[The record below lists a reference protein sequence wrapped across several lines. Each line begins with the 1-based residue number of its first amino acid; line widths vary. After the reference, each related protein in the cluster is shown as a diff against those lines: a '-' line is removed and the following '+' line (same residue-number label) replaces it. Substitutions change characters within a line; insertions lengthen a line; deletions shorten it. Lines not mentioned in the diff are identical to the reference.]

1 MFRPAPSRS
10 TYRHVSLCNVING
23 YLFTEESTLPSPPA
37 LPESYDAQA
46 QMVSH
51 QVRGRIF
58 HATIPSAQLAS
69 ELMASGAPADIAE
82 ATAIF
87 RAVLACQEVR
97 DTEPHRGNFRW
108 ELEDE
113 VVEDLNAVQFVLFYC
128 IPVLCKTSDALPPD
142 LVAAMRRA
150 IALGLEEI
158 ARIDVAPAYTNI
170 VLKDIAN
177 SCLGGQLL
185 GDDSIG
191 RRGREKLVRWMAH
204 VDTYGLPAEYNSP
217 NYASVA
223 VRVLGRLAELTED
236 KHTRIRARTML
247 ARLGLSAALHVHP
260 GIGCW
265 AGPFSRAYSH
275 AVFNAD
281 AFNANDVR
289 AWLDGGQLPAWIG
302 DLLQRP
308 DVPQQIDETAHGEE
322 PVALSTYHSPSFCL
336 GVASC
341 ELKTQEVIFIALQ
354 SSVFYAQYRLSH
366 GARCGV
372 LFSRY
377 ILDDQWLSFQTTPS
391 REPGQVVP
399 EEGHFYGVHERG
411 RAIGLYAPRGLDAW
425 TRRTSAKAV
434 LVWTEIE
441 QVNEIWI
448 GQHKV
453 DSLPA
458 SVPQGKVVVV
468 GSGALWTAIQP
479 LERTDLGG
487 GAPIRLVELD
497 GHLALEMYN
506 YTGPA
511 KTFWEMAK
519 PSSFYQGQPRCGFYA
534 ELAERTDYAS
544 GANFASEV
552 ATGALVD
559 EAAPPATYTAG
570 GERTL
575 RVEYARDDRILG
587 IEVDLYEW
595 SLKRRWTEDG
605 SLDWPMHESP
615 YARQSA
621 SGQVSIGG
629 ATLTCDKGPIWL
641 CACPGGKRYVA
652 AYSGIGMTSLR
663 LEVPGDV
670 VELAEMGAGT
680 VVWDEGQVKTEAILP

>member
-1 MFRPAPSRS
+1 M
-10 TYRHVSLCNVING
+10 
-23 YLFTEESTLPSPPA
+23 PSPPA
-37 LPESYDAQA
+37 LPENYDAQA
-46 QMVSH
+46 HMITH

-58 HATIPSAQLAS
+58 HSTIPSAQLAS

-82 ATAIF
+82 AAAIL

-97 DTEPHRGNFRW
+97 DTDPHRGNFRW

-128 IPVLCKTSDALPPD
+128 IPVLCKTSDALPQD

-150 IALGLEEI
+150 VALGLEEI
-158 ARIDVAPAYTNI
+158 ARIDVALAYTNI
-170 VLKDIAN
+170 VLKDITS

-185 GDDSIG
+185 GDNNIG

-236 KHTRIRARTML
+236 EHTRIRARTML

-275 AVFNAD
+275 AVFNA
-281 AFNANDVR
+281 AFNADDVR
-289 AWLDGGQLPAWIG
+289 AWLAGGQVPAWIG

-308 DVPQQIDETAHGEE
+308 NVPQQIDETAHGEE

-354 SSVFYAQYRLSH
+354 SSVFYAQYRLADS
-366 GARCGV
+366 ARCGV

-391 REPGQVVP
+391 RAPGQVVP

-441 QVNEIWI
+441 QVDEIWI

-458 SVPQGKVVVV
+458 AVPRGEVVVV

-479 LERTDLGG
+479 LELTDLGG
-487 GAPIRLVELD
+487 GAPIHLVELD

-544 GANFASEV
+544 GANFAAEV
-552 ATGALVD
+552 ATGALID

-570 GERTL
+570 GERPL
-575 RVEYARDDRILG
+575 RVEYTRDDRILG

-595 SLKRRWTEDG
+595 SLKRRWTQDG
-605 SLDWPMHESP
+605 PLNWPMHESS

-652 AYSGIGMTSLR
+652 AYSGIGMISLR

-680 VVWDEGQVKTEAILP
+680 VIWDEGEVKIEAILP

>member
-1 MFRPAPSRS
+1 M
-10 TYRHVSLCNVING
+10 
-23 YLFTEESTLPSPPA
+23 PSPPI
-37 LPESYDAQA
+37 LPENYDAQA
-46 QMVSH
+46 HMATH
-51 QVRGRIF
+51 RVRGRVF
-58 HATIPSAQLAS
+58 HSTIPSAQLAS
-69 ELMASGAPADIAE
+69 ELMVSGSPADIAE
-82 ATAIF
+82 AALIF

-128 IPVLCKTSDALPPD
+128 IPVLCKTADVLPPD

-150 IALGLEEI
+150 VALGLEEI
-158 ARIDVAPAYTNI
+158 ARLDVALAYTNI
-170 VLKDIAN
+170 VLKDITN

-185 GDDSIG
+185 GDDTIG
-191 RRGREKLVRWMAH
+191 RRGREKLVRWVAH

-236 KHTRIRARTML
+236 NHTRIRTRTML
-247 ARLGLSAALHVHP
+247 ARLGLSAALHIHS

-281 AFNANDVR
+281 AFNAADVR
-289 AWLDGGQLPAWIG
+289 PWLEGGLLPAWIG
-302 DLLQRP
+302 DLLERP
-308 DVPQQIDETAHGEE
+308 NVPQQIDETAHGEE

-354 SSVFYAQYRLSH
+354 SSVFHAQFQRP
-366 GARCGV
+366 GRPRCGV

-391 REPGQVVP
+391 RAPGQVVP

-434 LVWTEIE
+434 LLWTDIE
-441 QVNEIWI
+441 QVDEIWI
-448 GQHKV
+448 GQRKV
-453 DSLPA
+453 GSLPA
-458 SVPQGKVVVV
+458 AVPQGEVVVV
-468 GSGALWTAIQP
+468 GSGALWTAVLP

-487 GAPIRLVELD
+487 GAPVRLVELD

-506 YTGPA
+506 YAGPA

-519 PSSFYQGQPRCGFYA
+519 PGSFYQGQPRCGFYA

-544 GANFASEV
+544 GADFAARV

-559 EAAPPATYTAG
+559 EAAPSATYTRG

-575 RVEYARDDRILG
+575 RVEYARDDRVLG
-587 IEVDLYEW
+587 IEVELYEW
-595 SLKRRWTEDG
+595 SLKRRWTQDG
-605 SLDWPMHESP
+605 PLHWPMHESP

-621 SGQVSIGG
+621 SGQVAIGG
-629 ATLTCDKGPIWL
+629 ATLICDKGPVWL

-652 AYSGIGMTSLR
+652 AYSGNGMTSLK
-663 LEVPGDV
+663 LAVPDDA

-680 VVWDEGQVKTEAILP
+680 VIWDEGRVKVEAILP

>member
-1 MFRPAPSRS
+1 M
-10 TYRHVSLCNVING
+10 
-23 YLFTEESTLPSPPA
+23 PSPPA
-37 LPESYDAQA
+37 LPENYDAQA
-46 QMVSH
+46 HMITH

-87 RAVLACQEVR
+87 RAVIACQEVC
-97 DTEPHRGNFRW
+97 DTDPHRGNFRW

-158 ARIDVAPAYTNI
+158 ARIDVALAYTNI

-185 GDDSIG
+185 GDDTVG
-191 RRGREKLVRWMAH
+191 QRGREKLVRWMAH

-236 KHTRIRARTML
+236 EHTRIRARTML

-275 AVFNAD
+275 AVFNAA
-281 AFNANDVR
+281 AFNSNDVR
-289 AWLDGGQLPAWIG
+289 TWLAGGQLPAWIG

-308 DVPQQIDETAHGEE
+308 NVPQQIDETAHGEE
-322 PVALSTYHSPSFCL
+322 PVALSTYHSPSFSL

-354 SSVFYAQYRLSH
+354 SSVFHAQYQRPH
-366 GARCGV
+366 GDRCGV

-377 ILDDQWLSFQTTPS
+377 VLDDQWLSFQTTPS
-391 REPGQVVP
+391 HAPGQVVP
-399 EEGHFYGVHERG
+399 EEGHFYGVH
-411 RAIGLYAPRGLDAW
+411 A
-425 TRRTSAKAV
+425 
-434 LVWTEIE
+434 EIE

-458 SVPQGKVVVV
+458 AVPRGEVVVV
-468 GSGALWTAIQP
+468 GSGALWTAVRP
-479 LERTDLGG
+479 LELTDLGG

-519 PSSFYQGQPRCGFYA
+519 PGSFYQGQPRCGFYA

-544 GANFASEV
+544 GADFAAEV
-552 ATGALVD
+552 ASGALVD

-570 GERTL
+570 GERPL

-595 SLKRRWTEDG
+595 SLKRRWTQDG

-621 SGQVSIGG
+621 SGQVSIGN
-629 ATLTCDKGPIWL
+629 ATLTCGKGPIWL
-641 CACPGGKRYVA
+641 CACPEGKRHVA
-652 AYSGIGMTSLR
+652 AYSGIEMTSLR

-670 VELAEMGAGT
+670 VELVEMGAGT
-680 VVWDEGQVKTEAILP
+680 VIWDEGEVKIEAILP

>member
-1 MFRPAPSRS
+1 ME
-10 TYRHVSLCNVING
+10 N
-23 YLFTEESTLPSPPA
+23 
-37 LPESYDAQA
+37 YDAQA
-46 QMVSH
+46 HMITH
-51 QVRGRIF
+51 QVRGRIL
-58 HATIPSAQLAS
+58 HSTVPSTQLAS

-87 RAVLACQEVR
+87 RAVLGCQEVR
-97 DTEPHRGNFRW
+97 DTDPHRGNFRW

-150 IALGLEEI
+150 VALGLEEI
-158 ARIDVAPAYTNI
+158 ARIDVALAYTNI

-185 GDDSIG
+185 GDDNIG
-191 RRGREKLVRWMAH
+191 QRGREKLVRWMAH

-236 KHTRIRARTML
+236 EHTRIRARTML

-308 DVPQQIDETAHGEE
+308 NVPQQIDETAHGEE

-354 SSVFYAQYRLSH
+354 SSVFHAQYRLLD

-391 REPGQVVP
+391 RAPGQVVA

-441 QVNEIWI
+441 QVDEIWI

-458 SVPQGKVVVV
+458 AVPQGEVVVV
-468 GSGALWTAIQP
+468 GSGALWTAVQP
-479 LERTDLGG
+479 LELTDLGG
-487 GAPIRLVELD
+487 GAPICLVELD

-519 PSSFYQGQPRCGFYA
+519 PGSFYQGQPRCGFYA

-544 GANFASEV
+544 GANFAAEV
-552 ATGALVD
+552 ASGALVD

-570 GERTL
+570 GERAL
-575 RVEYARDDRILG
+575 RVEYARSDRILG

-595 SLKRRWTEDG
+595 SLKRRWTQDG

-641 CACPGGKRYVA
+641 CACPGAKGMLPPTA
-652 AYSGIGMTSLR
+652 ESG
-663 LEVPGDV
+663 
-670 VELAEMGAGT
+670 
-680 VVWDEGQVKTEAILP
+680 

>member
-1 MFRPAPSRS
+1 MPQRKLPFL
-10 TYRHVSLCNVING
+10 HV
-23 YLFTEESTLPSPPA
+23 EESTLPSPPA
-37 LPESYDAQA
+37 LPENYDAQA
-46 QMVSH
+46 QMITH

-58 HATIPSAQLAS
+58 HATVPSAQLAS
-69 ELMASGAPADIAE
+69 ELMASGAPAAIAE
-82 ATAIF
+82 ASAIF

-97 DTEPHRGNFRW
+97 DTQPHRGNFRW

-128 IPVLCKTSDALPPD
+128 IPVLYKASDALPSD

-150 IALGLEEI
+150 VALGLEEI
-158 ARIDVAPAYTNI
+158 VRIDVALAYTNI

-185 GDDSIG
+185 GDDTIG
-191 RRGREKLVRWMAH
+191 QRGREKLVRWMAH

-236 KHTRIRARTML
+236 AHTRIRARTML
-247 ARLGLSAALHVHP
+247 ARLGLSAALHIHP

-275 AVFNAD
+275 AVFNAS
-281 AFNANDVR
+281 AFNADDVR
-289 AWLDGGQLPAWIG
+289 TWLAGGQLPAWIG

-308 DVPQQIDETAHGEE
+308 NVPQQIDETAHGEE
-322 PVALSTYHSPSFCL
+322 PVALSTYHSPSFSL

-354 SSVFYAQYRLSH
+354 SSVFHAQYRRPD
-366 GARCGV
+366 GDRCGV

-391 REPGQVVP
+391 RTPGQVVP

-434 LVWTEIE
+434 LVWTEID
-441 QVNEIWI
+441 QVDEIWI

-458 SVPQGKVVVV
+458 TVSQGEVVVV
-468 GSGALWTAIQP
+468 GSGTLWTAVLP
-479 LERTDLGG
+479 LELTDLGG

-519 PSSFYQGQPRCGFYA
+519 PGSFYQGQPRCGFYA

-544 GANFASEV
+544 GADFAAEV
-552 ATGALVD
+552 ASGVLID

-570 GERTL
+570 SERLL
-575 RVEYARDDRILG
+575 RVEYVRDDRILG

-595 SLKRRWTEDG
+595 SLKRRWTKDG
-605 SLDWPMHESP
+605 TLNWPMHESP

-621 SGQVSIGG
+621 SGPVAVGG
-629 ATLTCDKGPIWL
+629 ATLTCDKGPVWL

-652 AYSGIGMTSLR
+652 AYSGIEMTALK

-670 VELAEMGAGT
+670 VELAEMGTGT
-680 VVWDEGQVKTEAILP
+680 VIWDEGEVTIDAILP

>member
-1 MFRPAPSRS
+1 MPQRKLPFL
-10 TYRHVSLCNVING
+10 HV
-23 YLFTEESTLPSPPA
+23 EESTLPSP
-37 LPESYDAQA
+37 LTIPENYDARA
-46 QMVSH
+46 HMITH

-69 ELMASGAPADIAE
+69 ELMASDAPADIAE

-97 DTEPHRGNFRW
+97 DTDPHRGNFRW

-128 IPVLCKTSDALPPD
+128 IPVLCKASDALPPD
-142 LVAAMRRA
+142 LVEAMRRA
-150 IALGLEEI
+150 VALGLEEI
-158 ARIDVAPAYTNI
+158 ARIDVALAYTNI

-185 GDDSIG
+185 GDDTIAQ
-191 RRGREKLVRWMAH
+191 RGREKLVRWMAH

-236 KHTRIRARTML
+236 EHTRIRARTML

-275 AVFNAD
+275 AVFNAS
-281 AFNANDVR
+281 AFNADDVH
-289 AWLDGGQLPAWIG
+289 AWLAGGQLPAWID

-308 DVPQQIDETAHGEE
+308 NVPQQIDETAHGEE
-322 PVALSTYHSPSFCL
+322 PVALSTYHSPSFSL

-354 SSVFYAQYRLSH
+354 SSVFHAQYRRSDSAH
-366 GARCGV
+366 CGV
-372 LFSRY
+372 FFSRY

-391 REPGQVVP
+391 RAPGQVVP

-411 RAIGLYAPRGLDAW
+411 RAIGLYAPHGLDAW

-441 QVNEIWI
+441 QVDEIWI

-458 SVPQGKVVVV
+458 AVTQGEVVVV
-468 GSGALWTAIQP
+468 GSGALWTAVLP
-479 LERTDLGG
+479 LELTDLGG

-519 PSSFYQGQPRCGFYA
+519 PGSFYQGQPRCGFYA

-544 GANFASEV
+544 GADFAAEV
-552 ATGALVD
+552 ASGVLID
-559 EAAPPATYTAG
+559 EAAPPATYTVG
-570 GERTL
+570 SERPL

-595 SLKRRWTEDG
+595 SLKRRWTQDG
-605 SLDWPMHESP
+605 PLNWPMHESP

-621 SGQVSIGG
+621 SGPVSIGG

-652 AYSGIGMTSLR
+652 AYSGTGMTSLK
-663 LEVPGDV
+663 LAVPGDV

-680 VVWDEGQVKTEAILP
+680 VIWDEGQVTIDAILP

>member
-1 MFRPAPSRS
+1 MSSPP
-10 TYRHVSLCNVING
+10 
-23 YLFTEESTLPSPPA
+23 TLP
-37 LPESYDAQA
+37 ENYDAQA
-46 QMVSH
+46 QMVTH
-51 QVRGRIF
+51 QVRGRVF

-69 ELMASGAPADIAE
+69 ELMARGASADIAE
-82 ATAIF
+82 ASAIF

-108 ELEDE
+108 EREDE
-113 VVEDLNAVQFVLFYC
+113 VVEDLNAVQFVLFYS
-128 IPVLCKTSDALPPD
+128 IPVLCKTPDALPPD
-142 LVAAMRRA
+142 LVASMRRA
-150 IALGLEEI
+150 IALGLAEI
-158 ARIDVAPAYTNI
+158 ARINVALAYTNI

-185 GDDSIG
+185 GDDTIG

-223 VRVLGRLAELTED
+223 VRVLGCLAELTED
-236 KHTRIRARTML
+236 QHTRIRARTML
-247 ARLGLSAALHVHP
+247 ARLGLSAALHIHP
-260 GIGCW
+260 GLGCW

-275 AVFNAD
+275 AVFNAN
-281 AFNANDVR
+281 AFNADDVR
-289 AWLDGGQLPAWIG
+289 AWLAGGQLPAWVG

-308 DVPQQIDETAHGEE
+308 NAPQQIDETAHGEE

-341 ELKTQEVIFIALQ
+341 ELKTQEIVFIALQ
-354 SSVFYAQYRLSH
+354 SSVFHAQYRRPH
-366 GARCGV
+366 GAHGV

-391 REPGQVVP
+391 RAPGQVVP

-411 RAIGLYAPRGLDAW
+411 RAIGLYAPHGLDAW

-441 QVNEIWI
+441 QIDEIWI
-448 GQHKV
+448 GPHKV
-453 DSLPA
+453 NSLPA
-458 SVPQGKVVVV
+458 AVSQGQVVVV
-468 GSGALWTAIQP
+468 GSGGLWTAIWP

-487 GAPIRLVELD
+487 GAPIRLVELG

-519 PSSFYQGQPRCGFYA
+519 PGSFYQGQPRCGFYA
-534 ELAERTDYAS
+534 ELAERTAYAS
-544 GANFASEV
+544 GADFAARV
-552 ATGALVD
+552 ASGALID
-559 EAAPPATYTAG
+559 AAAPPATYTAG
-570 GERTL
+570 DERTL
-575 RVEYARDDRILG
+575 RVEYARDDRMLG

-595 SLKRRWTEDG
+595 SLKRRWTQAG
-605 SLDWPMHESP
+605 VLNWPMHESP

-621 SGQVSIGG
+621 SGPVSIGG
-629 ATLTCDKGPIWL
+629 ATLTCDKGPVWL

-652 AYSGIGMTSLR
+652 AYSGTELTSLR

-670 VELAEMGAGT
+670 VKLAAMGAGT
-680 VVWDEGQVKTEAILP
+680 VIWDEGQVKIEAIQP

>member
-1 MFRPAPSRS
+1 ME
-10 TYRHVSLCNVING
+10 N
-23 YLFTEESTLPSPPA
+23 
-37 LPESYDAQA
+37 YDAQA
-46 QMVSH
+46 HMITH
-51 QVRGRIF
+51 QVHGRIF
-58 HATIPSAQLAS
+58 HATVPSAQLAS

-82 ATAIF
+82 ASAIF
-87 RAVLACQEVR
+87 RAVIACQEVR
-97 DTEPHRGNFRW
+97 DTQPHRGNFRW

-150 IALGLEEI
+150 VALGLEEI
-158 ARIDVAPAYTNI
+158 ARIDVALAYTNI
-170 VLKDIAN
+170 VLKDITN

-185 GDDSIG
+185 GDDNIG
-191 RRGREKLVRWMAH
+191 QRGREKLVRWMAH
-204 VDTYGLPAEYNSP
+204 MDTYGLPAEYNSP

-236 KHTRIRARTML
+236 EHTRIRARTML

-275 AVFNAD
+275 AVFNTN
-281 AFNANDVR
+281 AFNADAMR
-289 AWLDGGQLPAWIG
+289 TWLDDGQLPPWIG

-308 DVPQQIDETAHGEE
+308 NVPQQIDETAHGEE
-322 PVALSTYHSPSFCL
+322 PVSLSTYHSPSFCL

-354 SSVFYAQYRLSH
+354 SSVFYAQYRHPDS
-366 GARCGV
+366 ARCGV

-391 REPGQVVP
+391 RAPGHVVP

-441 QVNEIWI
+441 QVDEIWI

-458 SVPQGKVVVV
+458 AVPQGEVVVV
-468 GSGALWTAIQP
+468 GSGALWTAVLP
-479 LERTDLGG
+479 LELTDLGG

-519 PSSFYQGQPRCGFYA
+519 PVSFYQGQPRCGFYA

-544 GANFASEV
+544 GADFAAEIAS
-552 ATGALVD
+552 GALID

-570 GERTL
+570 SERPL

-595 SLKRRWTEDG
+595 SLKRRWTQDG

-621 SGQVSIGG
+621 SGQVSVGG
-629 ATLTCDKGPIWL
+629 ATLTCDKGPVWL
-641 CACPGGKRYVA
+641 CACPGGKRYAA
-652 AYSGIGMTSLR
+652 AYSGSEMTSLR
-663 LEVPGDV
+663 MEVPGDV
-670 VELAEMGAGT
+670 VELAEMGTGT
-680 VVWDEGQVKTEAILP
+680 VIWDEGEVTIEAILP

>member
-1 MFRPAPSRS
+1 
-10 TYRHVSLCNVING
+10 
-23 YLFTEESTLPSPPA
+23 
-37 LPESYDAQA
+37 
-46 QMVSH
+46 MVAH
-51 QVRGRIF
+51 QVQGRIF
-58 HATIPSAQLAS
+58 HATIPSVQLAS
-69 ELMASGAPADIAE
+69 ELMASGAPADIAA

-87 RAVLACQEVR
+87 RAVLGCQEVR
-97 DTEPHRGNFRW
+97 DTDPHRGNFRW

-128 IPVLCKTSDALPPD
+128 IPVLCKTPDALPPD

-185 GDDSIG
+185 SSNNID

-217 NYASVA
+217 NYAAVA
-223 VRVLGRLAELTED
+223 VRVLGRLAELTADE
-236 KHTRIRARTML
+236 HTRIRARTML
-247 ARLGLSAALHVHP
+247 ARLGLSAALHIHP

-265 AGPFSRAYSH
+265 AGPFSRAYSQ

-281 AFNANDVR
+281 AFNADDVR
-289 AWLDGGQLPAWIG
+289 AWVDGGQLPAWIG
-302 DLLQRP
+302 DLLKRP

-354 SSVFYAQYRLSH
+354 SSVFYAQYRRPPS
-366 GARCGV
+366 ARCGM

-391 REPGQVVP
+391 REPGQVVA

-411 RAIGLYAPRGLDAW
+411 RAIGLYAPRSLDAW

-441 QVNEIWI
+441 QVDEIWI
-448 GQHKV
+448 GPHKV

-458 SVPQGKVVVV
+458 AVPRGKVVVV
-468 GSGALWTAIQP
+468 GSGALWTAVLP
-479 LERTDLGG
+479 LELTDLGG

-519 PSSFYQGQPRCGFYA
+519 PGSFYQGQPRCGFYA
-534 ELAERTDYAS
+534 ELAERADYAS
-544 GANFASEV
+544 GADFAAQV
-552 ATGALVD
+552 ATGTLVD
-559 EAAPPATYTAG
+559 EAAPPATYAAG
-570 GERTL
+570 GERAL
-575 RVEYARDDRILG
+575 RVEYARDDRVLG

-595 SLKRRWTEDG
+595 SLKRRWTQDG
-605 SLDWPMHESP
+605 PLCWPMHESP

-621 SGQVSIGG
+621 CGQVSIGS
-629 ATLTCDKGPIWL
+629 ATLTCDQGPVWL
-641 CACPGGKRYVA
+641 CACPGGKRYIA

-680 VVWDEGQVKTEAILP
+680 VIWDEGQVKIEAILP

>member
-1 MFRPAPSRS
+1 ME
-10 TYRHVSLCNVING
+10 N
-23 YLFTEESTLPSPPA
+23 
-37 LPESYDAQA
+37 YDRQRK
-46 QMVSH
+46 MITH

-69 ELMASGAPADIAE
+69 ELMASGTPAAIAE
-82 ATAIF
+82 ATAIL

-97 DTEPHRGNFRW
+97 DTDPHQGNFRW

-128 IPVLCKTSDALPPD
+128 IPVLCKTSDALPSD

-158 ARIDVAPAYTNI
+158 ARIDVALAYTNI
-170 VLKDIAN
+170 VLKDITN

-185 GDDSIG
+185 GDDNIG
-191 RRGREKLVRWMAH
+191 RCGREKLVRWMAH

-236 KHTRIRARTML
+236 EHTRIRARTML

-281 AFNANDVR
+281 AFNADDVH
-289 AWLDGGQLPAWIG
+289 AWLDGGQVPAWIG
-302 DLLQRP
+302 ELLQRP
-308 DVPQQIDETAHGEE
+308 NVPQQIDETAHGEE

-354 SSVFYAQYRLSH
+354 SSVFHAQYRLPDS
-366 GARCGV
+366 ASCGV

-391 REPGQVVP
+391 RAPGQVVP

-441 QVNEIWI
+441 RVDEIWI

-458 SVPQGKVVVV
+458 AVPRGEVVVV
-468 GSGALWTAIQP
+468 GSGALWTAVRP
-479 LERTDLGG
+479 LELTDLGG

-519 PSSFYQGQPRCGFYA
+519 PGSFYQGQPRCGFYT

-544 GANFASEV
+544 GADFAAEV
-552 ATGALVD
+552 ARGALVD
-559 EAAPPATYTAG
+559 EAAPPATYTVG
-570 GERTL
+570 SERPL
-575 RVEYARDDRILG
+575 RVEYVRDDRILG

-595 SLKRRWTEDG
+595 SLKRRWTQDG

-621 SGQVSIGG
+621 SGPVSVGG
-629 ATLTCDKGPIWL
+629 ATLTCDKGPVWL

-652 AYSGIGMTSLR
+652 AYSGSGMTSLR

-680 VVWDEGQVKTEAILP
+680 VIWDEGEVKIEAILP

>member
-1 MFRPAPSRS
+1 M
-10 TYRHVSLCNVING
+10 
-23 YLFTEESTLPSPPA
+23 PSPPI
-37 LPESYDAQA
+37 LPKNYDAQA
-46 QMVSH
+46 HMVTH

-87 RAVLACQEVR
+87 RAVLSCQEVR
-97 DTEPHRGNFRW
+97 DTQPHRGNFRW

-128 IPVLCKTSDALPPD
+128 IPVLCKASHALPPD

-158 ARIDVAPAYTNI
+158 ARIDVALAYTNI
-170 VLKDIAN
+170 VLKDITN

-185 GDDSIG
+185 RDDTIG
-191 RRGREKLVRWMAH
+191 QRGREKLVRWMAH

-236 KHTRIRARTML
+236 EHTRIRARTML
-247 ARLGLSAALHVHP
+247 ARLGLSAALHIHP
-260 GIGCW
+260 SIGCW

-281 AFNANDVR
+281 AFNADDVR
-289 AWLDGGQLPAWIG
+289 AWLAGGQVPAWIG

-308 DVPQQIDETAHGEE
+308 NVPQQIDETAHGEE
-322 PVALSTYHSPSFCL
+322 PVALSTYHSPSFSL

-354 SSVFYAQYRLSH
+354 SSVFHAQYRLSDS
-366 GARCGV
+366 ARCGV

-377 ILDDQWLSFQTTPS
+377 VLDDQWLSFQTTPS

-399 EEGHFYGVHERG
+399 EEGHFYGVHEQG
-411 RAIGLYAPRGLDAW
+411 RAIGLYAPRGLNAW

-441 QVNEIWI
+441 QVDEIWI

-453 DSLPA
+453 DSLPTA
-458 SVPQGKVVVV
+458 VPRSEVVVV
-468 GSGALWTAIQP
+468 GSGTLWTAVRP
-479 LERTDLGG
+479 LELTDLGG

-519 PSSFYQGQPRCGFYA
+519 PGSFYQGQPRCGFYA
-534 ELAERTDYAS
+534 ELAERTAYAS
-544 GANFASEV
+544 GAYFAAEV
-552 ATGALVD
+552 ASGALVD
-559 EAAPPATYTAG
+559 EAAPLATYTAG
-570 GERTL
+570 SERPL
-575 RVEYARDDRILG
+575 RVEYARDDRVLG

-595 SLKRRWTEDG
+595 TLKRRWTQDG
-605 SLDWPMHESP
+605 SLNWPMHESP

-621 SGQVSIGG
+621 SGQVSIGN
-629 ATLTCDKGPIWL
+629 ATLTCDKGPVWL
-641 CACPGGKRYVA
+641 CVCPRGKRYVA

-680 VVWDEGQVKTEAILP
+680 VVWDEGEVKIEAILP

>member
-1 MFRPAPSRS
+1 
-10 TYRHVSLCNVING
+10 
-23 YLFTEESTLPSPPA
+23 
-37 LPESYDAQA
+37 
-46 QMVSH
+46 MVTH
-51 QVRGRIF
+51 QVRGRMF
-58 HATIPSAQLAS
+58 HATIPSVYLVA
-69 ELMASGAPADIAE
+69 ELMASGATADIAE
-82 ATAIF
+82 AAAIF
-87 RAVLACQEVR
+87 GAVLTCQEVR
-97 DTEPHRGNFRW
+97 GTDPHCGNFRW

-113 VVEDLNAVQFVLFYC
+113 VVEDLNAVQFVLFHC
-128 IPVLCKTSDALPPD
+128 IPVLCTAQDALPRD
-142 LVAAMRRA
+142 LLAAMRRA
-150 IALGLEEI
+150 VALGLEEI

-185 GDDSIG
+185 GDDDIG

-236 KHTRIRARTML
+236 EHTRIRARTML

-281 AFNANDVR
+281 AFGADDVR
-289 AWLDGGQLPAWIG
+289 AWVDGGQLPAWIG

-322 PVALSTYHSPSFCL
+322 SVALSTYHSPSFCL

-354 SSVFYAQYRLSH
+354 SSVFHAQYRRPLN
-366 GARCGV
+366 ARCGV

-391 REPGQVVP
+391 RESGQVVP

-411 RAIGLYAPRGLDAW
+411 RAIGLYAPRNLDAW
-425 TRRTSAKAV
+425 TPRTSAKAV

-441 QVNEIWI
+441 QVDEIWI
-448 GQHKV
+448 GQHRV

-458 SVPQGKVVVV
+458 AVPPDEVIVV
-468 GSGALWTAIQP
+468 GSGGLWTAVLP
-479 LERTDLGG
+479 LELTDLGG
-487 GAPIRLVELD
+487 GAPIRLVELA

-511 KTFWEMAK
+511 KTFWEMAR
-519 PSSFYQGQPRCGFYA
+519 PGSFYQGQPRCGFYA
-534 ELAERTDYAS
+534 ELAERADYARGS
-544 GANFASEV
+544 DFSAQV
-552 ATGALVD
+552 ATGTLVD
-559 EAAPPATYTAG
+559 EAPPPGTYAAG
-570 GERTL
+570 GERAL
-575 RVEYARDDRILG
+575 LVEYARDGRALG

-595 SLKRRWTEDG
+595 SLKRRWTQDG
-605 SLDWPMHESP
+605 PLGWPMHESP

-621 SGQVSIGG
+621 SGRVAIGG
-629 ATLTCDKGPIWL
+629 ANLICDKGPIWL
-641 CACPGGKRYVA
+641 CACPGGTRYVA
-652 AYSGIGMTSLR
+652 AYSGIATTSLR

-670 VELAEMGAGT
+670 VEVAAMGAGT
-680 VVWDEGQVKTEAILP
+680 VIWDEGQVTIDAIL

>member
-1 MFRPAPSRS
+1 MLA
-10 TYRHVSLCNVING
+10 
-23 YLFTEESTLPSPPA
+23 
-37 LPESYDAQA
+37 
-46 QMVSH
+46 H
-51 QVRGRIF
+51 QVHGRVF
-58 HATIPSAQLAS
+58 HATIPSVQLAS
-69 ELMASGAPADIAE
+69 ELMANGTPADIAE
-82 ATAIF
+82 AADIF
-87 RAVLACQEVR
+87 RAVLTCQEVR
-97 DTEPHRGNFRW
+97 EADPHLGNFRW

-128 IPVLCKTSDALPPD
+128 IPVLCKTPDALPPD
-142 LVAAMRRA
+142 LLAAMRCA
-150 IALGLEEI
+150 MALGLQEI
-158 ARIDVAPAYTNI
+158 ARIDVAPTYTNI
-170 VLKDIAN
+170 VIKDIAN

-185 GDDSIG
+185 NNEEIA
-191 RRGREKLVRWMAH
+191 RRGREKLVHWMAH

-223 VRVLGRLAELTED
+223 VRVLGCLAELTQDE
-236 KHTRIRARTML
+236 HTRIRARTML
-247 ARLGLSAALHVHP
+247 ARLGLSAALHIHP
-260 GIGCW
+260 GIGNW

-281 AFNANDVR
+281 AFNVDNVR
-289 AWLDGGQLPAWIG
+289 VWLNAGQLPAWIG
-302 DLLQRP
+302 DLIGRP

-322 PVALSTYHSPSFCL
+322 PVALSTYHSPSFSL

-354 SSVFYAQYRLSH
+354 SCVFHAQYRRPDN
-366 GARCGV
+366 APCGV

-434 LVWTEIE
+434 LVWAEIE
-441 QVNEIWI
+441 QVDEIWI

-453 DSLPA
+453 DALPA
-458 SVPQGKVVVV
+458 EVPRGKVVVV
-468 GSGALWTAIQP
+468 GSGGLWTAVLP
-479 LERTDLGG
+479 LELTDLGG
-487 GAPIRLVELD
+487 GAPIRLVELG
-497 GHLALEMYN
+497 GHLALEMCN

-519 PSSFYQGQPRCGFYA
+519 PGSFYQGQPRCGFYC
-534 ELAERTDYAS
+534 ELAERVDYAS
-544 GANFASEV
+544 GADFAAKV
-552 ATGALVD
+552 ASGTLLD

-570 GERTL
+570 DERVL
-575 RVEYARDDRILG
+575 RVEYARDDRVLG

-595 SLKRRWTEDG
+595 SLKRRWTQDG
-605 SLDWPMHESP
+605 PLSWPMHESP

-621 SGQVSIGG
+621 SGEVSAGG

-641 CACPGGKRYVA
+641 CACPGGKKYIA
-652 AYSGIGMTSLR
+652 AYSGPEMASLR

-670 VELAEMGAGT
+670 VEWAEIGAGI
-680 VVWDEGQVKTEAILP
+680 VVWDEGEVTVEAILP

>member
-1 MFRPAPSRS
+1 
-10 TYRHVSLCNVING
+10 
-23 YLFTEESTLPSPPA
+23 
-37 LPESYDAQA
+37 
-46 QMVSH
+46 MVTH
-51 QVRGRIF
+51 QVRGHIF

-142 LVAAMRRA
+142 LVAAMRHA
-150 IALGLEEI
+150 VALGLEEI
-158 ARIDVAPAYTNI
+158 ARIDVALAYTNI

-185 GDDSIG
+185 GDNNID

-265 AGPFSRAYSH
+265 AGPFSRALR
-275 AVFNAD
+275 
-281 AFNANDVR
+281 R
-289 AWLDGGQLPAWIG
+289 ALFALYTRRPVAQLPDDAVARARTG
-302 DLLQRP
+302 RSRRGPLLRRARAGSRHRPLRPARPGRLDAAYQRQSRARVDRDRAGRRDLDRP
-308 DVPQQIDETAHGEE
+308 A
-322 PVALSTYHSPSFCL
+322 
-336 GVASC
+336 
-341 ELKTQEVIFIALQ
+341 Q
-354 SSVFYAQYRLSH
+354 SR
-366 GARCGV
+366 
-372 LFSRY
+372 FSAGG
-377 ILDDQWLSFQTTPS
+377 SA
-391 REPGQVVP
+391 PGQGGRRRQRCPVDGRPAARADRSGRRCPHPPGRTGRSSGPGDVQL
-399 EEGHFYGVHERG
+399 YG
-411 RAIGLYAPRGLDAW
+411 
-425 TRRTSAKAV
+425 
-434 LVWTEIE
+434 
-441 QVNEIWI
+441 
-448 GQHKV
+448 
-453 DSLPA
+453 
-458 SVPQGKVVVV
+458 
-468 GSGALWTAIQP
+468 
-479 LERTDLGG
+479 
-487 GAPIRLVELD
+487 
-497 GHLALEMYN
+497 

-519 PSSFYQGQPRCGFYA
+519 PGSFYQGQPRCGFYA

-544 GANFASEV
+544 GANFAAEV

-570 GERTL
+570 G
-575 RVEYARDDRILG
+575 ARASRG
-587 IEVDLYEW
+587 VRARRPHTPREVDLYEW
-595 SLKRRWTEDG
+595 SLKRRWTQDG

-663 LEVPGDV
+663 LAVPGDV

-680 VVWDEGQVKTEAILP
+680 VIWDEGQIKIEAILP

>member
-1 MFRPAPSRS
+1 MQEV
-10 TYRHVSLCNVING
+10 YMEN
-23 YLFTEESTLPSPPA
+23 
-37 LPESYDAQA
+37 YDAQA
-46 QMVSH
+46 HMITH
-51 QVRGRIF
+51 QVHGRIF
-58 HATIPSAQLAS
+58 HATVPSAQLAS

-82 ATAIF
+82 ASAIF
-87 RAVLACQEVR
+87 RAVIACQEVR
-97 DTEPHRGNFRW
+97 DTQPHRGNFRW

-150 IALGLEEI
+150 VALGLEEI
-158 ARIDVAPAYTNI
+158 ARIDVALAYTNI
-170 VLKDIAN
+170 VLKDITN

-185 GDDSIG
+185 GDDNIG
-191 RRGREKLVRWMAH
+191 QRGREKLVRWMAH
-204 VDTYGLPAEYNSP
+204 MDTYGLPAEYNSP

-236 KHTRIRARTML
+236 EHTRIRARTML

-275 AVFNAD
+275 AVFNTN
-281 AFNANDVR
+281 AFNADAMR
-289 AWLDGGQLPAWIG
+289 TWLDDGQLPPWIG

-308 DVPQQIDETAHGEE
+308 NVPQQIDETAHGEE
-322 PVALSTYHSPSFCL
+322 PVSLSTYHSPSFCL

-354 SSVFYAQYRLSH
+354 SSVFYAQYRHPDS
-366 GARCGV
+366 ARCGV

-391 REPGQVVP
+391 RAPGHVVP

-441 QVNEIWI
+441 QVDEIWI

-458 SVPQGKVVVV
+458 AVPQGEVVVV
-468 GSGALWTAIQP
+468 GSGALWTAVLP
-479 LERTDLGG
+479 LELTDLGG

-519 PSSFYQGQPRCGFYA
+519 PGSFYQGQPRCGFYA

-544 GANFASEV
+544 GADFAAEIAS
-552 ATGALVD
+552 GALID

-570 GERTL
+570 SERPL

-595 SLKRRWTEDG
+595 SLKRRWTQDG

-621 SGQVSIGG
+621 SGQVSVGG
-629 ATLTCDKGPIWL
+629 ATLTCDKGPVWL
-641 CACPGGKRYVA
+641 CACPGGKRYAA
-652 AYSGIGMTSLR
+652 AYSGSEMTSLR
-663 LEVPGDV
+663 MEVPGDV
-670 VELAEMGAGT
+670 VELAEMGTGT
-680 VVWDEGQVKTEAILP
+680 VIWDEGEVTIEAILP

>member
-1 MFRPAPSRS
+1 M
-10 TYRHVSLCNVING
+10 
-23 YLFTEESTLPSPPA
+23 PSPPS
-37 LPESYDAQA
+37 LPENYDARA
-46 QMVSH
+46 HMITH

-69 ELMASGAPADIAE
+69 ELMASGAPPDIAE
-82 ATAIF
+82 ASAIF
-87 RAVLACQEVR
+87 RSVLACQEVR
-97 DTEPHRGNFRW
+97 DTDPHRGNFRW

-128 IPVLCKTSDALPPD
+128 IPVLCKASDALPPD

-158 ARIDVAPAYTNI
+158 ARIDVALAYTNI
-170 VLKDIAN
+170 VLKDITN

-185 GDDSIG
+185 GDNNIG

-236 KHTRIRARTML
+236 EHTRIRARTML

-281 AFNANDVR
+281 AFNASDVR
-289 AWLDGGQLPAWIG
+289 AWLAGGQVPAWIG

-308 DVPQQIDETAHGEE
+308 NAPQQIDETAHGEE

-354 SSVFYAQYRLSH
+354 SSVFYAQYRRPDS
-366 GARCGV
+366 ARCGV

-391 REPGQVVP
+391 RAPGQVVP

-441 QVNEIWI
+441 QVDEIWI
-448 GQHKV
+448 GQRKV

-458 SVPQGKVVVV
+458 AVPRGEVVVV
-468 GSGALWTAIQP
+468 GSGALWTAVRP
-479 LERTDLGG
+479 LELTDLGG

-506 YTGPA
+506 YTGRDRPRRSGKWPNPA
-511 KTFWEMAK
+511 PFTKASLAAVSTPNW
-519 PSSFYQGQPRCGFYA
+519 PS
-534 ELAERTDYAS
+534 
-544 GANFASEV
+544 
-552 ATGALVD
+552 
-559 EAAPPATYTAG
+559 APTTPA
-570 GERTL
+570 
-575 RVEYARDDRILG
+575 
-587 IEVDLYEW
+587 
-595 SLKRRWTEDG
+595 
-605 SLDWPMHESP
+605 
-615 YARQSA
+615 
-621 SGQVSIGG
+621 
-629 ATLTCDKGPIWL
+629 
-641 CACPGGKRYVA
+641 
-652 AYSGIGMTSLR
+652 
-663 LEVPGDV
+663 VP
-670 VELAEMGAGT
+670 
-680 VVWDEGQVKTEAILP
+680 ILPPK

>member
-1 MFRPAPSRS
+1 LS
-10 TYRHVSLCNVING
+10 
-23 YLFTEESTLPSPPA
+23 SPLA
-37 LPESYDAQA
+37 LPENYDVQA
-46 QMVSH
+46 HMPAH
-51 QVRGRIF
+51 QVHGRVF
-58 HATIPSAQLAS
+58 HATIPAVQLAS
-69 ELMASGAPADIAE
+69 ELMANGTPADIAE
-82 ATAIF
+82 AADIF
-87 RAVLACQEVR
+87 RAVLTCQEVR
-97 DTEPHRGNFRW
+97 EADPHLGNFRW

-128 IPVLCKTSDALPPD
+128 IPVLCKTPDALSPD
-142 LVAAMRRA
+142 LLAAMRRA
-150 IALGLEEI
+150 MALGLQEI
-158 ARIDVAPAYTNI
+158 ARIDVAPTYTNI
-170 VLKDIAN
+170 VIKDIVN

-185 GDDSIG
+185 NDETTA

-223 VRVLGRLAELTED
+223 VRVLGCLVELTED
-236 KHTRIRARTML
+236 EHTRIRARTML
-247 ARLGLSAALHVHP
+247 ARLGLSAALHIHP
-260 GIGCW
+260 GTGNW

-281 AFNANDVR
+281 AFNVDNVR
-289 AWLDGGQLPAWIG
+289 AWLDDGQLPAWIG

-308 DVPQQIDETAHGEE
+308 DVPEQIDETAHGEE
-322 PVALSTYHSPSFCL
+322 PVALSTYHSPSFSL

-354 SSVFYAQYRLSH
+354 SCVFHAQYRRPDS
-366 GARCGV
+366 ARSGV

-391 REPGQVVP
+391 RGPGQVVP

-434 LVWTEIE
+434 MVWAEIE
-441 QVNEIWI
+441 QVDEIWI

-453 DSLPA
+453 DALPA
-458 SVPQGKVVVV
+458 EVSRGEVVVV
-468 GSGALWTAIQP
+468 GSGGLWTAVLP
-479 LERTDLGG
+479 LELTDLGG

-511 KTFWEMAK
+511 KTFWEMAQ
-519 PSSFYQGQPRCGFYA
+519 PGSFYQGQPRCGFYC
-534 ELAERTDYAS
+534 ELAERADYVSGADFAAKVAS
-544 GANFASEV
+544 G
-552 ATGALVD
+552 TLVD
-559 EAAPPATYTAG
+559 EAVPPATYVAG
-570 GERTL
+570 GERAL
-575 RVEYARDDRILG
+575 RVEYVRDDRVLG
-587 IEVDLYEW
+587 IEVDLFEW
-595 SLKRRWTEDG
+595 SLKRRWTQDG
-605 SLDWPMHESP
+605 PLGWPMHESP

-621 SGQVSIGG
+621 SGQVAIGG

-641 CACPGGKRYVA
+641 CACPGGKRYIA
-652 AYSGIGMTSLR
+652 AYSGPEMTSLR
-663 LEVPGDV
+663 LQVPGDV
-670 VELAEMGAGT
+670 VELAEMGAGI
-680 VVWDEGQVKTEAILP
+680 VVWDEGEVTVEAIRPS

>member
-1 MFRPAPSRS
+1 LPPS
-10 TYRHVSLCNVING
+10 
-23 YLFTEESTLPSPPA
+23 PA
-37 LPESYDAQA
+37 LPENYDANA
-46 QMVSH
+46 HMISH
-51 QVRGRIF
+51 QVHGRTF
-58 HATIPSAQLAS
+58 HASIPSAQLAT
-69 ELMASGAPADIAE
+69 ELMASGSPAGIAE
-82 ATAIF
+82 ATDIF
-87 RAVLACQEVR
+87 HALLTCQELR
-97 DTEPHRGNFRW
+97 DTDPHYGNFRW

-113 VVEDLNAVQFVLFYC
+113 VVEDLNAVQFVLFYF
-128 IPVLCKTSDALPPD
+128 IPVLYTAQDALAPD
-142 LVAAMRRA
+142 LIIAMRRA
-150 IALGLEEI
+150 VALGLEEI

-170 VLKDIAN
+170 VLKDITN

-185 GDDSIG
+185 GDDDIR
-191 RRGREKLVRWMAH
+191 RRGQKKLVRWMAH

-217 NYASVA
+217 NYAAVA

-236 KHTRIRARTML
+236 EPTRIRTRTML

-265 AGPFSRAYSH
+265 AGPFCRAYSH
-275 AVFNAD
+275 AVFNAH
-281 AFNANDVR
+281 AFGTDDVR
-289 AWLDGGQLPAWIG
+289 LWLEAEQLPSWIG

-322 PVALSTYHSPSFCL
+322 PVALSTYHSPSFSL

-354 SSVFYAQYRLSH
+354 SSVFHAQYRRPQSE
-366 GARCGV
+366 RCGV

-399 EEGHFYGVHERG
+399 EEGHFYGVHDQG
-411 RAIGLYAPRGLDAW
+411 RAIGLYAPRNLDAW

-434 LVWTEIE
+434 LLWTEIE
-441 QVNEIWI
+441 QVDEIWI
-448 GQHKV
+448 GQNKV

-458 SVPQGKVVVV
+458 MVPHGEVIVV
-468 GSGALWTAIQP
+468 GSGALWTAALP
-479 LERTDLGG
+479 LELTDLGG

-519 PSSFYQGQPRCGFYA
+519 PGSFYQGQPRCGFYT

-544 GANFASEV
+544 GADFSAQVTSG
-552 ATGALVD
+552 TLVD
-559 EAAPPATYTAG
+559 EAAPPATYSAG
-570 GERTL
+570 DERPL
-575 RVEYARDDRILG
+575 RVEYSRGDDVLG

-595 SLKRRWTEDG
+595 SLKRRWTQQG
-605 SLDWPMHESP
+605 PLGWPMLESP

-621 SGQVSIGG
+621 SGKVSIGG
-629 ATLTCDKGPIWL
+629 ATLTCDKGPVWL
-641 CACPGGKRYVA
+641 CCLPGGGKFVA
-652 AYSGIGMTSLR
+652 AYSGSETASLR

-670 VELAEMGAGT
+670 IEIAAMGTGIVIWNEGKVEI
-680 VVWDEGQVKTEAILP
+680 EAISML

>member
-1 MFRPAPSRS
+1 M
-10 TYRHVSLCNVING
+10 
-23 YLFTEESTLPSPPA
+23 PSPPT
-37 LPESYDAQA
+37 LPKNYDVQA
-46 QMVSH
+46 HMVTH

-82 ATAIF
+82 ASAIF
-87 RAVLACQEVR
+87 RAVIACQEVR
-97 DTEPHRGNFRW
+97 DTQPHRGNFRW

-128 IPVLCKTSDALPPD
+128 IPALCKASDALPPD
-142 LVAAMRRA
+142 LVAAMRSA
-150 IALGLEEI
+150 VALGLEEI
-158 ARIDVAPAYTNI
+158 ARIDVALAYTNI
-170 VLKDIAN
+170 VLKDITN

-185 GDDSIG
+185 GDNNIG
-191 RRGREKLVRWMAH
+191 QRGREKLVRWMAH

-236 KHTRIRARTML
+236 EHTCIRARTML
-247 ARLGLSAALHVHP
+247 ARLGFSAALHVHP

-275 AVFNAD
+275 AVFNAN
-281 AFNANDVR
+281 AFNADAMR
-289 AWLDGGQLPAWIG
+289 TWLDDGQLPPWIG

-308 DVPQQIDETAHGEE
+308 NVPQQIDETAHGEE

-354 SSVFYAQYRLSH
+354 SSVFYAQYRHPDS
-366 GARCGV
+366 ARCGV

-391 REPGQVVP
+391 RAPGQVVP

-411 RAIGLYAPRGLDAW
+411 RAIGLYAPRSLDAW

-441 QVNEIWI
+441 QVDEIWI

-453 DSLPA
+453 DTLPTA
-458 SVPQGKVVVV
+458 VPRGEVVVV
-468 GSGALWTAIQP
+468 GSGALWTAVLP
-479 LERTDLGG
+479 LELTDLGG

-519 PSSFYQGQPRCGFYA
+519 PGSFYQGQPRCGFYA

-544 GANFASEV
+544 GADFAAEV
-552 ATGALVD
+552 ASGALID

-570 GERTL
+570 SERPL

-595 SLKRRWTEDG
+595 SLKRRWTQDG

-621 SGQVSIGG
+621 SGQVSVGG
-629 ATLTCDKGPIWL
+629 ATLTCDKGPVWL
-641 CACPGGKRYVA
+641 CACPGGKRYAA
-652 AYSGIGMTSLR
+652 AYSGSEMTSLR
-663 LEVPGDV
+663 MEVPGDV
-670 VELAEMGAGT
+670 VELAEIGAGT
-680 VVWDEGQVKTEAILP
+680 VIWDEGQVTIEAILP

>member
-1 MFRPAPSRS
+1 M
-10 TYRHVSLCNVING
+10 
-23 YLFTEESTLPSPPA
+23 PSPLA
-37 LPESYDAQA
+37 LPENYDARA
-46 QMVSH
+46 QMITH
-51 QVRGRIF
+51 QVCGRIF
-58 HATIPSAQLAS
+58 HSTVPSAGLAA
-69 ELMASGAPADIAE
+69 ELMASRAPAAIAE
-82 ATAIF
+82 AAAIF
-87 RAVLACQEVR
+87 RAVLSCQEVR
-97 DTEPHRGNFRW
+97 NTDPHRGNFRW
-108 ELEDE
+108 EREDE

-128 IPVLCKTSDALPPD
+128 IPVLCKASDDLPPD

-158 ARIDVAPAYTNI
+158 VRIDVALAYTNI
-170 VLKDIAN
+170 VLKDITN

-185 GDDSIG
+185 GDDNIG
-191 RRGREKLVRWMAH
+191 QRGREKLVRWMAH

-217 NYASVA
+217 NYAAVA
-223 VRVLGRLAELTED
+223 VRVLGCLAELTED
-236 KHTRIRARTML
+236 EHTRIRARTML
-247 ARLGLSAALHVHP
+247 ARLGLSAALHIHP
-260 GIGCW
+260 KIGCW

-275 AVFNAD
+275 AVFNAN
-281 AFNANDVR
+281 AFNAGDVHT
-289 AWLDGGQLPAWIG
+289 WLDGGQLPAWIG

-308 DVPQQIDETAHGEE
+308 NVPQQIDETAHGEE
-322 PVALSTYHSPSFCL
+322 PVVLSTYHSPSFCL

-341 ELKTQEVIFIALQ
+341 ELKTQEVVFIALQ
-354 SSVFYAQYRLSH
+354 SSVFHAQYRLAD
-366 GARCGV
+366 GVQCGV

-391 REPGQVVP
+391 RTPGQVVP

-434 LVWTEIE
+434 LVWTEIAE
-441 QVNEIWI
+441 VNEIWI

-458 SVPQGKVVVV
+458 AVPRGEVVVV
-468 GSGALWTAIQP
+468 GSGALWTAVLP
-479 LERTDLGG
+479 LELTDLGG

-519 PSSFYQGQPRCGFYA
+519 PGSFYQGQPRCGFYA
-534 ELAERTDYAS
+534 ELAERTAYGS
-544 GANFASEV
+544 GADFAAEV
-552 ATGALVD
+552 VRGTLID
-559 EAAPPATYTAG
+559 EAAPSLTYTAG
-570 GERTL
+570 SERPL

-595 SLKRRWTEDG
+595 SLKRRWTQNG
-605 SLDWPMHESP
+605 TLDWPMHESP
-615 YARQSA
+615 YARQST
-621 SGQVSIGG
+621 SGQVAIGG

-641 CACPGGKRYVA
+641 CACPGGKKYVA
-652 AYSGIGMTSLR
+652 AYSGSGMTSLR

-680 VVWDEGQVKTEAILP
+680 VIWDEGQVEIEAILP

>member
-1 MFRPAPSRS
+1 M
-10 TYRHVSLCNVING
+10 
-23 YLFTEESTLPSPPA
+23 PSPPA
-37 LPESYDAQA
+37 LPEEYDAQVH
-46 QMVSH
+46 MVTH
-51 QVRGRIF
+51 QVRGRMF
-58 HATIPSAQLAS
+58 HATIPSVYLAA
-69 ELMASGAPADIAE
+69 ELMASGATADIAE
-82 ATAIF
+82 AAAIF
-87 RAVLACQEVR
+87 GAVLTCQEVR
-97 DTEPHRGNFRW
+97 GTDPHCGNFRW

-128 IPVLCKTSDALPPD
+128 IPVLCTAQDALPRD

-150 IALGLEEI
+150 VALGLEEI

-185 GDDSIG
+185 GDDDIG
-191 RRGREKLVRWMAH
+191 CRGREKLVRWMAH

-236 KHTRIRARTML
+236 EHTRIRARTML

-281 AFNANDVR
+281 AFGADDVR
-289 AWLDGGQLPAWIG
+289 AWVDGGQLPAWIG

-354 SSVFYAQYRLSH
+354 SSVFHAQYRRPLN
-366 GARCGV
+366 ARCGV

-391 REPGQVVP
+391 RESGQVVP

-411 RAIGLYAPRGLDAW
+411 RAIGLYAPRNLDAW
-425 TRRTSAKAV
+425 TPRTSAKAV

-441 QVNEIWI
+441 QVDDIWI
-448 GQHKV
+448 GQHRV

-458 SVPQGKVVVV
+458 AVPPDEVIVV
-468 GSGALWTAIQP
+468 GSGELWTAVLP
-479 LERTDLGG
+479 LELTDLGG
-487 GAPIRLVELD
+487 GALIRLVELE
-497 GHLALEMYN
+497 GHLALEMCN

-511 KTFWEMAK
+511 KTFWEMAR
-519 PSSFYQGQPRCGFYA
+519 PGSFYQGQPRCGFYA
-534 ELAERTDYAS
+534 ELAERADYAK
-544 GANFASEV
+544 GCDFAAQV
-552 ATGALVD
+552 ATGTLVD
-559 EAAPPATYTAG
+559 EAPPPCTYAAG
-570 GERTL
+570 GERAL
-575 RVEYARDDRILG
+575 LVEYARDGRALG

-595 SLKRRWTEDG
+595 SLKRRWTQDG
-605 SLDWPMHESP
+605 PLGWPMHESP

-621 SGQVSIGG
+621 SGRVAIGG
-629 ATLTCDKGPIWL
+629 ANLICDKGPIWL
-641 CACPGGKRYVA
+641 CACPGGTRYVA
-652 AYSGIGMTSLR
+652 AYSGIGTTSLR

-670 VELAEMGAGT
+670 VEVAAMGAGT
-680 VVWDEGQVKTEAILP
+680 VIWDEGQVTIDAIL

>member
-1 MFRPAPSRS
+1 MAPDQQITFFDTHFVFLSIE
-10 TYRHVSLCNVING
+10 TN
-23 YLFTEESTLPSPPA
+23 FTEESTLPSPPA
-37 LPESYDAQA
+37 LPENYDAQA
-46 QMVSH
+46 HMITH

-58 HATIPSAQLAS
+58 HATIASAQLAS
-69 ELMASGAPADIAE
+69 ELMASGAPEDIAE

-97 DTEPHRGNFRW
+97 DTQPHRGNFRW

-150 IALGLEEI
+150 VALGLEEI
-158 ARIDVAPAYTNI
+158 ARIDVALAYTNI
-170 VLKDIAN
+170 VLKDITN

-185 GDDSIG
+185 GDDNIG

-236 KHTRIRARTML
+236 EHTRIRARTML

-275 AVFNAD
+275 AVFNAN
-281 AFNANDVR
+281 AFNASDVR
-289 AWLDGGQLPAWIG
+289 AWLDGGQLPTWVG

-308 DVPQQIDETAHGEE
+308 NAPQQIDETAHGEE
-322 PVALSTYHSPSFCL
+322 PVALSTYHSPSFSL

-354 SSVFYAQYRLSH
+354 SSVFHAQYRRPDSVH
-366 GARCGV
+366 CGV

-391 REPGQVVP
+391 RAPGHVVP

-411 RAIGLYAPRGLDAW
+411 RAIGLYAPRGLNAW

-441 QVNEIWI
+441 QVDEIWI

-458 SVPQGKVVVV
+458 AVPRGEVVVV
-468 GSGALWTAIQP
+468 GSGALWTAVWP
-479 LERTDLGG
+479 LELTDLGG

-519 PSSFYQGQPRCGFYA
+519 PGSFYQGQPRCGFYA
-534 ELAERTDYAS
+534 ELAERTSYAS
-544 GANFASEV
+544 GADFAAEV
-552 ATGALVD
+552 ASGALID

-570 GERTL
+570 SERPL
-575 RVEYARDDRILG
+575 RVEYAREDRILG

-595 SLKRRWTEDG
+595 SLKRRWTQDG

-621 SGQVSIGG
+621 SGPISIGG

-652 AYSGIGMTSLR
+652 AYSGSEMTSLR

-680 VVWDEGQVKTEAILP
+680 VIWDEGRVKVEAILP

>member
-1 MFRPAPSRS
+1 MLA
-10 TYRHVSLCNVING
+10 
-23 YLFTEESTLPSPPA
+23 
-37 LPESYDAQA
+37 
-46 QMVSH
+46 H
-51 QVRGRIF
+51 QVHGRVF
-58 HATIPSAQLAS
+58 HATIPSVQLAS
-69 ELMASGAPADIAE
+69 ELMANGTPADIAE
-82 ATAIF
+82 AADIF
-87 RAVLACQEVR
+87 RAVLTCQEVR
-97 DTEPHRGNFRW
+97 EADPHLGNFRW

-128 IPVLCKTSDALPPD
+128 IPVLCKTPNVLPPD
-142 LVAAMRRA
+142 LIAAMRSA
-150 IALGLEEI
+150 IALGLQEI
-158 ARIDVAPAYTNI
+158 ARIDVAPTYTNI
-170 VLKDIAN
+170 VIKDIAN

-185 GDDSIG
+185 NNEEIA
-191 RRGREKLVRWMAH
+191 RRGREKLVHWMVH

-223 VRVLGRLAELTED
+223 VRVLGRLVELTED
-236 KHTRIRARTML
+236 EHTRIRARTML
-247 ARLGLSAALHVHP
+247 ARLGLSAALHIHP
-260 GIGCW
+260 GIGNW

-281 AFNANDVR
+281 AFNVDNVR
-289 AWLDGGQLPAWIG
+289 AWLDDGQLPAWIG

-322 PVALSTYHSPSFCL
+322 PVALSTYHSPSFSL

-354 SSVFYAQYRLSH
+354 SCVFHAQYKHPESGRS
-366 GARCGV
+366 GV

-434 LVWTEIE
+434 LVWAEIE
-441 QVNEIWI
+441 QVDEIWI
-448 GQHKV
+448 GQNKV
-453 DSLPA
+453 DALPA
-458 SVPQGKVVVV
+458 EVPRGKVVVV
-468 GSGALWTAIQP
+468 GSGGLWTAVLP
-479 LERTDLGG
+479 LELTDLGG

-497 GHLALEMYN
+497 GHLALEMCN

-519 PSSFYQGQPRCGFYA
+519 PGSFYQGQPRCGFYC
-534 ELAERTDYAS
+534 ELAERTDYVSGADFAAKVAS
-544 GANFASEV
+544 G
-552 ATGALVD
+552 TLVD
-559 EAAPPATYTAG
+559 EAVPPATYVAG
-570 GERTL
+570 GERAL
-575 RVEYARDDRILG
+575 RVEYVRDDRVLG
-587 IEVDLYEW
+587 IEVDLFEW
-595 SLKRRWTEDG
+595 SLKRRWTQDG
-605 SLDWPMHESP
+605 PLGWPMHESP

-621 SGQVSIGG
+621 SGQVAIGG

-641 CACPGGKRYVA
+641 CACPGGKRYIA
-652 AYSGIGMTSLR
+652 AYSGPEMTSLR
-663 LEVPGDV
+663 LQVPGDV
-670 VELAEMGAGT
+670 VELAEMGAGI
-680 VVWDEGQVKTEAILP
+680 VVWDEGEVTVEAIRPS

>member
-1 MFRPAPSRS
+1 
-10 TYRHVSLCNVING
+10 
-23 YLFTEESTLPSPPA
+23 
-37 LPESYDAQA
+37 
-46 QMVSH
+46 MVTH
-51 QVRGRIF
+51 QVRGHIF
-58 HATIPSAQLAS
+58 HATIPSAQRAS

-82 ATAIF
+82 ASAIF

-97 DTEPHRGNFRW
+97 DTQPHRGNFRW
-108 ELEDE
+108 EQEDE

-150 IALGLEEI
+150 VALGLEEI
-158 ARIDVAPAYTNI
+158 ARIDVALAYTNI

-185 GDDSIG
+185 VDTNIG
-191 RRGREKLVRWMAH
+191 RRGRDKLVRWMAH

-289 AWLDGGQLPAWIG
+289 AWLDDGQLPAWIG

-308 DVPQQIDETAHGEE
+308 NVPQQIDETAHGEE

-354 SSVFYAQYRLSH
+354 SSVFYAQYRLLD

-391 REPGQVVP
+391 RTPGQVVP

-425 TRRTSAKAV
+425 TQRTSAKAV

-441 QVNEIWI
+441 QVDEIWI

-458 SVPQGKVVVV
+458 AVPQGKVVVV
-468 GSGALWTAIQP
+468 GSGALWTAVQP
-479 LERTDLGG
+479 LELTDLGG

-519 PSSFYQGQPRCGFYA
+519 PGSFYQGQPRCGFYA
-534 ELAERTDYAS
+534 ELAERTHYAS
-544 GANFASEV
+544 GANFAAEV

-570 GERTL
+570 G
-575 RVEYARDDRILG
+575 ARAFA
-587 IEVDLYEW
+587 W
-595 SLKRRWTEDG
+595 STRATTA
-605 SLDWPMHESP
+605 
-615 YARQSA
+615 YSA
-621 SGQVSIGG
+621 SKSI
-629 ATLTCDKGPIWL
+629 CM
-641 CACPGGKRYVA
+641 
-652 AYSGIGMTSLR
+652 SGR
-663 LEVPGDV
+663 
-670 VELAEMGAGT
+670 
-680 VVWDEGQVKTEAILP
+680 

>member
-1 MFRPAPSRS
+1 M
-10 TYRHVSLCNVING
+10 
-23 YLFTEESTLPSPPA
+23 PSPPT
-37 LPESYDAQA
+37 LPKNYDAQA
-46 QMVSH
+46 HMVTH

-82 ATAIF
+82 ASLVF

-97 DTEPHRGNFRW
+97 DTQPHRGNFRW

-158 ARIDVAPAYTNI
+158 ARIDVALAYTNI
-170 VLKDIAN
+170 VLKDITN

-185 GDDSIG
+185 GDDTIG
-191 RRGREKLVRWMAH
+191 QRGREKLVRWMAH

-236 KHTRIRARTML
+236 EHTRIRARIML
-247 ARLGLSAALHVHP
+247 ARLGLSAALHIHP

-275 AVFNAD
+275 AVFNAS
-281 AFNANDVR
+281 AFNADDVR
-289 AWLDGGQLPAWIG
+289 AWLDGGQVPAWIG

-308 DVPQQIDETAHGEE
+308 NAPQQIDETAHGEE
-322 PVALSTYHSPSFCL
+322 PVALSTYHSPSFSL

-354 SSVFYAQYRLSH
+354 SSVFYAQYRRPDS
-366 GARCGV
+366 ARCGV

-391 REPGQVVP
+391 RAPGQVIP
-399 EEGHFYGVHERG
+399 EEGHFYGVHEQG

-434 LVWTEIE
+434 LVWTEIA
-441 QVNEIWI
+441 QVDEIWI
-448 GQHKV
+448 GQRKV
-453 DSLPA
+453 DSLPTA
-458 SVPQGKVVVV
+458 VPQGEVVVV
-468 GSGALWTAIQP
+468 GSGALWTAVQP
-479 LERTDLGG
+479 LELTDLGG

-497 GHLALEMYN
+497 CHLALEMYN

-519 PSSFYQGQPRCGFYA
+519 PGSFYQGQPRCGFYA

-544 GANFASEV
+544 GADFATEV
-552 ATGALVD
+552 ASGALVD

-570 GERTL
+570 SERPL

-587 IEVDLYEW
+587 IEVDL
-595 SLKRRWTEDG
+595 
-605 SLDWPMHESP
+605 
-615 YARQSA
+615 
-621 SGQVSIGG
+621 
-629 ATLTCDKGPIWL
+629 
-641 CACPGGKRYVA
+641 
-652 AYSGIGMTSLR
+652 
-663 LEVPGDV
+663 
-670 VELAEMGAGT
+670 
-680 VVWDEGQVKTEAILP
+680 